1 MSVKRA
7 GFVIIAILGLASGG
21 WAQTFEI
28 DPVHSSVG
36 FTIRHIV
43 SNVKGRFTDFSGA
56 IVYDPKKIENSSVNV
71 VIKAASLDT
80 DNEKRDNHLRSPDFF
95 EVEKYPEII
104 FKSTKVV
111 KEGEKYILHGLFTM
125 HGVEKS
131 VSFPFEI
138 LGVAPGPGGVQRA
151 GFEAE
156 TKLNRKDYGIIWNR
170 TLDQGGLLLGEEV
183 KINLSIEAAE
193 KTEEKKG

>member
-1 MSVKRA
+1 MAVKRA
-7 GFVIIAILGLASGG
+7 GFVIIAILGLASGI

-43 SNVKGRFTDFSGA
+43 SNVRGRFTDFSGT
-56 IVYDPKKIENSSVNV
+56 IVYDPEEIENSSVNV
-71 VIKAASLDT
+71 VIKSVSIDT

-95 EVEKYPEII
+95 DVEKYPEIT

-111 KEGEKYILHGLFTM
+111 KEGEKYILHGVFNM
-125 HGVEKS
+125 HGAEKNI
-131 VSFPFEI
+131 SFPFEI
-138 LGVAPGPGGVQRA
+138 LGIVPGPGGAQRA

-156 TKLNRKDYGIIWNR
+156 LKLNRKDYGITWNR
-170 TLDQGGLLLGEEV
+170 TLDQGGLLLGDEV
-183 KINLSIEAAE
+183 KIGLSIEAAE
-193 KTEEKKG
+193 KTEEK